1 MNIFSIFNKKSS
13 RRKNRGQ
20 GEGFKG
26 LIAASDLKSPATEAY
41 RVLRTNIH
49 YATSEDEQRTL
60 LFTSAGPGEGK
71 SATSANT
78 AVVLAQGGKKVVVI
92 DCDLRKPTQ
101 HVLFGVERTIGI
113 TNVLVENWSVDD
125 VIKKTEVPNV
135 SIIPSGPL
143 PPNPAELLGT
153 TKFVKMLESLKERFD
168 VIVIDSPPNIAVTDA
183 NIIASRVD
191 GVVLVCNTETVK
203 PEMAKKSKGLLQNAK
218 ANILGVVLNR
228 MAVHGDDYYYY
239 YYYYGQ
245 SDKA

>member
-101 HVLFGVERTIGI
+101 HVWFGVERKI
-113 TNVLVENWSVDD
+113 
-125 VIKKTEVPNV
+125 
-135 SIIPSGPL
+135 
-143 PPNPAELLGT
+143 
-153 TKFVKMLESLKERFD
+153 
-168 VIVIDSPPNIAVTDA
+168 
-183 NIIASRVD
+183 
-191 GVVLVCNTETVK
+191 
-203 PEMAKKSKGLLQNAK
+203 
-218 ANILGVVLNR
+218 
-228 MAVHGDDYYYY
+228 
-239 YYYYGQ
+239 GQ
-245 SDKA
+245 SMMLLKKLKFLTYQSFRPDRYRLIRQNYLERRNLLKCWRV